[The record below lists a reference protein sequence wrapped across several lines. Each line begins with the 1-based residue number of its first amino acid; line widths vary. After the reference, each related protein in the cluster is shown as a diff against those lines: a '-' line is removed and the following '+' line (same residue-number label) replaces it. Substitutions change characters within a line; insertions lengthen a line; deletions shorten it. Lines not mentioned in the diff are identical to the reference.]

1 MLKDNMLRLNMQY
14 FAEEEATEDP
24 IEDSAEEQSEEEPK
38 TFTEDE
44 LNEKIE
50 KRLARE
56 RSNFKK
62 EQQEAIANAISE
74 GKRLAQLSA
83 EERAKEE
90 AEKAKADL
98 TAREA
103 ALQAKELKLDTQ
115 ERLTAESI
123 PLEFTDFLMGADG
136 ESTNENIKTFKALF
150 DKAISEAVELRLK
163 DNVVVPKSSGTMRS
177 TKTDFNVKSFQ
188 NENRLIK

>member
-1 MLKDNMLRLNMQY
+1 MLKLNMQY
-14 FAEEEATEDP
+14 FAGTEITEDP
-24 IEDSAEEQSEEEPK
+24 TQDSAEDQPEEEPK
-38 TFTEDE
+38 TFTEAE

-56 RSNFKK
+56 RSSFKK
-62 EQQEAIANAISE
+62 AQEEAIANAISE

-98 TAREA
+98 TAREK
-103 ALQAKELKLDTQ
+103 ALLAKELKLDTQ
-115 ERLTAESI
+115 TRLTDENI
-123 PLEFTDFLMGADG
+123 PLEFADFLIGTDG
-136 ESTNENIKTFKALF
+136 ESTNENIKTFKAAF
-150 DKAISEAVELRLK
+150 DQAVSNAVEQRLK
-163 DNVVVPKSSGTMRS
+163 GSVVVPKSGGAMRN
-177 TKTDFNVKSFQ
+177 TKTGFNLQSFQ